1 MVSLLDFTPPVRRLL
16 ASDVGSVLITT
27 NVDTGFAW
35 SDCGHTWHQSAD
47 ETPEMLH
54 ARAVRTIQLV
64 ADVS

>member
-1 MVSLLDFTPPVRRLL
+1 MLPTDLIPPLRRLL
-16 ASDVGSVLITT
+16 ASDVGPVLITT

-35 SDCGHTWHQSAD
+35 SDTGYTWHQSPD
-47 ETPEMLH
+47 ETPDQLH

>member
-1 MVSLLDFTPPVRRLL
+1 MISPEKYTPTVRHLL

-35 SDCGHTWHQSAD
+35 SDCGHTWHQSPD
-47 ETPEMLH
+47 ETPDQLH
-54 ARAVRTIQLV
+54 ARAVRTVQLV